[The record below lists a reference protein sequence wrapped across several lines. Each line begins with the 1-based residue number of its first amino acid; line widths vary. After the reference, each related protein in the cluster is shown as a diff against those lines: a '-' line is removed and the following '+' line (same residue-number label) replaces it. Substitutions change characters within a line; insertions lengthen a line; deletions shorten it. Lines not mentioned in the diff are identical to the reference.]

1 MRLQRAIV
9 VAALALAGAASAQIL
24 PKDAAT
30 PVEVRGG
37 KGEFARR
44 LNGAVMG
51 MGKGWKAVLDPQK
64 RVQIM
69 VPDAWKPEAGESDE
83 VVRVLPPGG
92 KDAKAV
98 LLVILSEPRDAD
110 PLEIKEDWA
119 VAYADALADEP
130 MLKKLKFQ
138 PTDAGFV
145 LARGLKFALAGGTVQ
160 NGKSDLFQQE
170 QLIYIAE
177 DRIVTV
183 QFTCRAADFPRYAP
197 DLARVFAS
205 YQTIGRR
212 KLVDE

>member
-1 MRLQRAIV
+1 MLYRLLPA
-9 VAALALAGAASAQIL
+9 AALLSLAVGAGAQIL

-37 KGEFARR
+37 KGDFARR

-64 RVQIM
+64 RVQVM
-69 VPDAWKPEAGESDE
+69 VPDAWKAQSGDGDDL
-83 VVRVLPPGG
+83 VRVLPSGD
-92 KDAKAV
+92 KDARAV
-98 LLVILSEPRDAD
+98 FLIILSEPRDAD

-145 LARGLKFALAGGTVQ
+145 LMRGMKFALAGGTMQ
-160 NGKSDLFQQE
+160 RGTDPQFQQE
-170 QLIYIAE
+170 QLIYVAE
-177 DRIVTV
+177 DRIVTL
-183 QFTCRAADFPRYAP
+183 QFTCRATDFPKYAP

-212 KLVDE
+212 VLSE